1 MRTHRPQLPIRAAVA
16 AVLAAALLAGYPAAG
31 DDTLLFKVQSGKPYV
46 YFIIDTSTSMN
57 LAPDD
62 TWVPASGDDP
72 DETDDPLDAEK
83 GSKFRQVKEAL
94 LKVLTETFQENGDTI
109 HFGLATYNQDQLKV
123 RGKHWL
129 YEVQAASAQSTAL
142 GYPRRGS
149 SVTFGTHFQTA
160 TPGVAGTC
168 LAPLPANTSADLD
181 KIDRF
186 AKLSPLPADQNG
198 VIAYAPTTLWLQK
211 GLNTYKLT
219 VSHESGAFGP
229 GTLEVKF
236 VTEKVT
242 LPCLP
247 IPLLTQS
254 EEIVSR
260 LDYSTEFLMS
270 DELVTNSAQ
279 FGDCGAQ
286 QGGGGGNAENKEEQ
300 SRGMGW
306 AWQDVQA
313 NATCGIDNKP
323 FSGRGW
329 ESNYDSDP
337 TRPGFS
343 SGDEDPVTAGS
354 SYNLKQDT
362 VVESEAVLDRGDM
375 IPLHWDLTNREDF
388 FRRLAPNWGEGVPES
403 DLEVRA
409 AFYFEDAP
417 RSDGLF
423 HLKDAGRTPLIPFGA
438 SPLNKAIVDFRCW
451 YLGSGGNNKCTVTS
465 QPFGTG
471 WDDIALQEDFAEWGC
486 RRPFLIVIGDGE
498 AHGDVQDATAA
509 IANLK
514 NTRVKTWAIDFGGTC
529 DKNSTYHSLT
539 QAGDGE
545 CLTPQNKG
553 ELVDALRKILGKI
566 LQSTK
571 AFASAA
577 VPTVQADVEEKVFL
591 SNFNPLAPLVREGFP
606 DEREPVWMGRLTAF
620 LKPVPLTPEKTPDV
634 NKVCGDEDDIGC
646 FLWDAGAQLL
656 AQTPVNPG
664 ESALG
669 SGDDDRRV
677 YYSRLTQNGDWPQTR
692 MDFTFIPYSAES
704 QPERFDLYRAMGFNT
719 DRPEVD
725 ATTYQTEQAT
735 TVEVMREALARKTA
749 DLAETPDDL
758 SDDVPFVL
766 GDIFH
771 SNPVVTG
778 GPSNSLFF
786 ANNVNGYREFAQK
799 HRFRRK
805 MLVVGANDGQL
816 HVFDAGVFRDK
827 NDDGVA
833 DTNPLLAAAVRE
845 GFDNGSGRE
854 LFAFVP
860 RAALPTIKDL
870 FAGSNRNRTWL
881 VDGTV
886 TVADVRIDP
895 SFVGVPNPEDA
906 LDPPNGPNWR
916 TVLIGGMREGGSAYY
931 ALDITQPD
939 KIDDGVDQLPKVE
952 SGSTYL
958 PSCLAGGSPCG
969 PVPFPSQLWEF
980 TDSVYVPSTGELH
993 RLNEDLAAGN
1003 DLNDLAQTWSIPNI
1017 GRIRVVE
1024 SGSPVDKYVA
1034 VFGGG
1039 LSTSNLAGNWLYMV
1053 DIETGQAIYKQLLD
1067 GAAPSEP
1074 AAVDT
1079 DQDGYLDRVYIGTT
1093 RGLMY
1098 RADLRGP
1105 AGELPVLVPVVLGAA
1120 QGLPAGVTATV
1131 PRILPS
1137 DIRFAPRV
1145 IFKAQLDPNT
1155 PADPPQAIYYRPSVI
1170 FIARRNEYAL
1180 AFGVGNRNN
1189 LWSAEGQVG
1198 RFYVMRDDIP
1208 VADKTTF
1215 YTEANLES
1223 ISPGDVATDT
1233 DFITDPAVAGKG
1245 WFLELRVDEKLITNP
1260 FALSGVLVFTVFDP
1274 DVQILPGGGQTDPTC
1289 KRTGSSRI
1297 FAVNATNGN
1306 GLLYDAS
1313 LLPTRFTEI
1322 QDFVT
1327 EPYIEQGQ
1335 APTKPEDEDLY
1346 PPLAPHLAKVMQEL
1360 QKLFPSNCKF
1370 ANYRL
1375 DVKTLASD
1383 TGIIHIAPVPICI
1396 IEKNWKEF

>member
-1 MRTHRPQLPIRAAVA
+1 MRTRRSQLPIRAAVA
-16 AVLAAALLAGYPAAG
+16 GALAAALIAGYPAAG
-31 DDTLLFKVQSGKPYV
+31 DDTLLFKIQSGKPYV
-46 YFIIDTSTSMN
+46 YFVIDTSTSMN
-57 LAPDD
+57 LALDD
-62 TWVPASGDDP
+62 TFVHASGDDP
-72 DETDDPLDAEK
+72 E
-83 GSKFRQVKEAL
+83 SKFRQVKEAL
-94 LKVLTETFQENGDTI
+94 LEVLTETFQDNGDTI
-109 HFGLATYNQDQLKV
+109 HFGLATYNQDKLKV

-129 YEVQAASAQSTAL
+129 YRVQSESAQSTAL
-142 GYPRRGS
+142 GYPRRD
-149 SVTFGTHFQTA
+149 TLLTLGTHFA
-160 TPGVAGTC
+160 VGTPGEAGSC
-168 LAPLPANTSADLD
+168 GAPLPADSGNDLA

-186 AKLSPLPADQNG
+186 AKLSPTDSNG
-198 VIAYAPTTLWLQK
+198 DNVLEYAPTTLWLRK
-211 GLNTYKLT
+211 GGQTYKLT
-219 VSHESGAFGP
+219 VRHAGGTFGS
-229 GTLEVKF
+229 GTLDVEF
-236 VTEKVT
+236 ITEKATFSAGACTLSDAESVT
-242 LPCLP
+242 
-247 IPLLTQS
+247 S
-254 EEIVSR
+254 N
-260 LDYSTEFLMS
+260 LDYVTEFLMS
-270 DELVTNSAQ
+270 DELVPNSAQ
-279 FGDCGAQ
+279 FADCGTQ
-286 QGGGGGNAENKEEQ
+286 QGGGGGNPENRQEQ

-306 AWQDVQA
+306 AWQDA
-313 NATCGIDNKP
+313 EAIRTCGVDNKP

-329 ESNYDSDP
+329 ESNYDSVP
-337 TRPGFS
+337 TRDEAN
-343 SGDEDPVTAGS
+343 SGNEDPPTAGS
-354 SYNLKQDT
+354 SYKLKQDT
-362 VVESEAVLDRGDM
+362 VLDPEVVLDRGDM

-409 AFYFEDAP
+409 AAYFEDAP

-423 HLKDAGRTPLIPFGA
+423 HLKNAGRVPLVPFGA

-471 WDDIALQEDFAEWGC
+471 WDDVAVQEDFAEWGC

-509 IANLK
+509 IANLR
-514 NTRVKTWAIDFGGTC
+514 NARVKTWAIDFGGPDEEEEC
-529 DKNSTYHSLT
+529 PPNGTYHSLA
-539 QAGDGE
+539 QAGAGE
-545 CLTPQNKG
+545 CLKPKNKG
-553 ELVDALRKILGKI
+553 ELLDALRKILGTI

-606 DEREPVWMGRLTAF
+606 DQPEPLWMGRLTSF
-620 LKPVPLTPEKTPDV
+620 LKPVPLTPERTPDV
-634 NKVCGDEDDIGC
+634 NKACSGEDDIGC

-656 AQTPVNPG
+656 AQTPVNPA
-664 ESALG
+664 ESPI
-669 SGDDDRRV
+669 GDGPEQRRV
-677 YYSRLTQNGDWPQTR
+677 YYSRLTQNGDWPNMR
-692 MDFTFIPYSAES
+692 MDFATKASDD
-704 QPERFDLYRAMGFNT
+704 QPVRFDLYRGLDLAFN
-719 DRPEVD
+719 PVEVD
-725 ATTYQTEQAT
+725 DTTNQTTQAT
-735 TVEVMREALARKTA
+735 AKEVTEEALARKTA
-749 DLAETPDDL
+749 DLAETPDNL
-758 SDDVPFVL
+758 ADDVPFVL

-786 ANNVNGYREFAQK
+786 ANNVDGYREFAQK
-799 HRFRRK
+799 QRFRRK
-805 MLVVGANDGQL
+805 MLIVGANDGQL

-827 NDDGVA
+827 NNDGVA
-833 DTNPLLAAAVRE
+833 DTNPLLPAASRE
-845 GFDNGSGRE
+845 GFDNGTGNE

-870 FAGSNRNRTWL
+870 YAGSNRNRTWL
-881 VDGTV
+881 VDGTA

-895 SFVGVPNPEDA
+895 LFIGVPNPNERD
-906 LDPPNGPNWR
+906 WR
-916 TVLIGGMREGGSAYY
+916 TVVIGGMREGGSAYY

-939 KIDDGVDQLPKVE
+939 PNRPDDDLLPIVANGAYVAGCSART
-952 SGSTYL
+952 SGL
-958 PSCLAGGSPCG
+958 PAACEPLK
-969 PVPFPSQLWEF
+969 FPSQLWEF

-993 RLNEDLAAGN
+993 RLNEDQEAGN
-1003 DLNDLAQTWSIPNI
+1003 DRNDLAQTWSIPNM

-1105 AGELPVLVPVVLGAA
+1105 EGELPELVPVTLGEAH
-1120 QGLPAGVTATV
+1120 GLPTGVTATV

-1137 DIRFAPRV
+1137 DTHFAPRV

-1155 PADPPQAIYYRPSVI
+1155 PVDPPRAIYYRPSVI

-1189 LWSAEGQVG
+1189 LWSAESQEG

-1215 YTEANLES
+1215 YTEANLTP
-1223 ISPGDVATDT
+1223 IDPAAAATNT
-1233 DFITDPAVAGKG
+1233 DFITDPGVAGKG
-1245 WFLELRVDEKLITNP
+1245 WFLGLRVDEKLITNP

-1274 DVQILPGGGQTDPTC
+1274 DVLVTPGGGQADPTC
-1289 KRTGSSRI
+1289 RRTGSSRI

-1306 GLLYDAS
+1306 GLLFDAD
-1313 LLPTRFTEI
+1313 LVPTRFTEI

-1335 APTKPEDEDLY
+1335 APTRPEDEELY
-1346 PPLAPHLAKVMQEL
+1346 PRLALHLEKVMQEL

-1370 ANYRL
+1370 ANYRH